1 MKPIDHSEDLI
12 RLRNDGIVFSIVG
25 DNLLVVPCIP
35 YLAPTAELKAGTLIM
50 PLTTSGERVLPP
62 SDHTADWAGEH
73 PSNIDGTPINGLVNG
88 PLSKQF
94 GHGLHTDFF
103 LSCKPVIN
111 NGKYKDFYEKVT
123 MYLHMIS
130 APALAKFPEECKK
143 MKRPVLLMSS
153 SSPFVYG
160 DTNAS
165 RAYITGIS
173 ERLAGWKVAVI
184 GLGGT
189 GSYLLD
195 ALAKCPVAEI
205 HLYDDDTFETHNA
218 FRAPGAAS
226 IEKLNERPSKVQYLS
241 EIYGNMH
248 KGIIVHPVRI
258 TPENL
263 SDLDEMD
270 FIFLTVDTAS
280 ARAVI
285 SNYLTDHSKPFI
297 DSGLGFTISGQ
308 GKIVGQI
315 RVTTGAP
322 GHYDHLKD
330 SFGSQNADDVLYAS
344 NIQVAELNAI
354 AAELM
359 ILKWKRMLGFY
370 GDMSTVGDENFV
382 YAVQENAVFKRTEGN
397 EEKD

>member
-1 MKPIDHSEDLI
+1 MRPIDHSEDLI
-12 RLRNDGIVFSIVG
+12 RLQNDGVVFSIVG
-25 DNLLVVPCIP
+25 DNLLVVPGIP
-35 YLAPTAELKAGTLIM
+35 YLAPTSELKVGTLIM
-50 PLTTSGERVLPP
+50 PLTTSGERILPP
-62 SDHTADWAGEH
+62 SDHTADWAGEY
-73 PSNIDGTPINGLVNG
+73 PSNINGTPINGLVNG
-88 PLSKQF
+88 PVSKQF
-94 GHGLHTDFF
+94 GHELQTDYF
-103 LSCKPVIN
+103 LSCKPVTN
-111 NGKYKDFYEKVT
+111 NGRYKDYYEKVT

-130 APALAKFPEECKK
+130 APALAKYPEECRK
-143 MKRPVLLMSS
+143 MKRPVLIESA

-160 DTNAS
+160 DTNSS

-173 ERLAGWKVAVI
+173 ECLAGWKVAVI

-205 HLYDDDTFETHNA
+205 HLYDDDTFDTHNA

-241 EIYGNMH
+241 EIYSNMH
-248 KGIIVHPVRI
+248 KGIIAHPVRI
-258 TPENL
+258 TPENIT
-263 SDLDEMD
+263 DLDEVD
-270 FIFLTVDTAS
+270 FIFLTVDAAS
-280 ARAVI
+280 VRAVI
-285 SNYLTDHSKPFI
+285 TNYLTDHDKPFI
-297 DSGLGFTISGQ
+297 DSGLGFTISEQ
-308 GKIVGQI
+308 GRIVGQI
-315 RVTTGAP
+315 RVTTGFP

-330 SFGSQNADDVLYAS
+330 SFGSQVADGGLYAS

-382 YAVQENAVFKRTEGN
+382 YAVQENAVFKMTESD
-397 EEKD
+397 EEED